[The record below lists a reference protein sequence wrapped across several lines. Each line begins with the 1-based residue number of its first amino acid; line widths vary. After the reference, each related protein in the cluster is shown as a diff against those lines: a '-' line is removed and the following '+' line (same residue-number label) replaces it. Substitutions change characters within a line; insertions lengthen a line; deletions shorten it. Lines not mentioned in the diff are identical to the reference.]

1 MQDGVLLDLRLQAY
15 RFALKV
21 KPRQRQLLRQ
31 FAGACRYVANRG
43 LALQQEFYELTGVHA
58 GYADLCAVVTG
69 WKQDPE
75 TAWLNAMPSQAL
87 QQSLKDLESGW
98 KRYFDGLA
106 ARPSFRKKGDRDSF
120 RYPQGCNLDQAN
132 QRIFLPKL
140 GWVRYRSSRAVK
152 GTVKNVTVSLS
163 GGRWFVSIQTERKVE
178 RPVHPSTS
186 EVGIDLGVVRLATL
200 SNGEVIE
207 PASAYGKQSDRLRKA
222 QQSLSRKKKF
232 SRNWKK
238 ARARVQRV
246 HTRIANAR
254 RDFLHKTTTAISKNH
269 AVVYVED
276 LKVKNM
282 SRSAKGNLAKPGKN
296 VRAKSGLNRAILDQG
311 WAEFRR
317 QLGYK
322 LNWKGGELIVVP
334 PHYTSQTCP
343 ACDHVS
349 SANRRT
355 QAEFACVECG
365 YRNHADLV
373 GAINVLRAGH
383 ARIACE
389 VSSAVRLPAA
399 GTSLSGHTGS
409 TPVMTA

>member
-1 MQDGVLLDLRLQAY
+1 MQDGVLRLQAY
-15 RFALKV
+15 RFALQA

-31 FAGACRYVANRG
+31 FAGASRYVSNRG

-58 GYADLCAVVTG
+58 GYADLCAVLTG

-98 KRYFDGLA
+98 RRYFDGLA
-106 ARPSFRKKGDRDSF
+106 ERPVFKKKGQHSSF
-120 RYPQGCNLDQAN
+120 RYPQGFDLDQAN
-132 QRIFLPKL
+132 HRIFLPKL

-152 GTVKNVTVSLS
+152 GAVKNVTVSWTA
-163 GGRWFVSIQTERKVE
+163 GRWFVSIQTEREVE
-178 RPVHPSTS
+178 YPVHPWTS
-186 EVGIDLGVVRLATL
+186 EVGIDLGVVRFATL
-200 SNGEVIE
+200 SDGQVIE
-207 PASAYGKQSDRLRKA
+207 PAGAYGKLSDRLRCA

-238 ARARVQRV
+238 AQARVQRI

-254 RDFLHKTTTAISKNH
+254 RDFLHKATTAISNNH

-282 SRSAKGNLAKPGKN
+282 SRSAKGNQARPGKN
-296 VRAKSGLNRAILDQG
+296 VRAKAGLNRAILDQG

-322 LNWKGGELIVVP
+322 LNWKGGELIVVA

-343 ACDHVS
+343 DCGHVS

-365 YRNHADLV
+365 YREHADLV
-373 GAINVLRAGH
+373 GAINIRRAGH

-389 VSSAVRLPAA
+389 VSSVVMLPAA
-399 GTSLSGHTGS
+399 GTSLSSQSGS
-409 TPVMTA
+409 TPGLAA

>member
-1 MQDGVLLDLRLQAY
+1 MQDAVLLDLRLQAY

-31 FAGACRYVANRG
+31 FAGACRYFANRG
-43 LALQQEFYELTGVHA
+43 LALQQEFYDLTGVHA

-98 KRYFDGLA
+98 NRYFDGLA
-106 ARPSFRKKGDRDSF
+106 ERPAFRKKGDRDSF
-120 RYPQGCNLDQAN
+120 RYPQGFNLDQSN

-163 GGRWFVSIQTERKVE
+163 GGRWFVSIQTEREVE

-186 EVGIDLGVVRLATL
+186 EVGIDLGVVRFATL
-200 SNGEVIE
+200 SNGEVI
-207 PASAYGKQSDRLRKA
+207 ASDSACGKQSDRLRKA
-222 QQSLSRKKKF
+222 QQSLNRKEKF

-246 HTRIANAR
+246 HARIANAR
-254 RDFLHKTTTAISKNH
+254 RDFLHKTTTTISKNH

-296 VRAKSGLNRAILDQG
+296 VRAKAGLNRAILDQG

-343 ACDHVS
+343 ACGHVAA
-349 SANRRT
+349 ANRRT

-383 ARIACE
+383 ARIACQ
-389 VSSAVRLPAA
+389 VSSAVMLPAA
-399 GTSLSGHTGS
+399 GTNLSGQTGS
-409 TPVMTA
+409 MPVLAA